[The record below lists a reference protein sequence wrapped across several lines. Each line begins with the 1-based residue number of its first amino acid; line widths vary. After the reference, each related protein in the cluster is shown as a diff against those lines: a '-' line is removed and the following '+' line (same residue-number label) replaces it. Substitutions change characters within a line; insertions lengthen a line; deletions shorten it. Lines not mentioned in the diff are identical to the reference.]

1 MRMNI
6 LFILIPISL
15 LLAFLGLCGFF
26 WAVNNGQYEDLSS
39 ESYRVLDNNEFNNDE
54 GEC

>member
-1 MRMNI
+1 MNI

-26 WAVNNGQYEDLSS
+26 WAVKTGQYEDLNKES
-39 ESYRVLDNNEFNNDE
+39 EKILSEEDFNYKGD
-54 GEC
+54 C